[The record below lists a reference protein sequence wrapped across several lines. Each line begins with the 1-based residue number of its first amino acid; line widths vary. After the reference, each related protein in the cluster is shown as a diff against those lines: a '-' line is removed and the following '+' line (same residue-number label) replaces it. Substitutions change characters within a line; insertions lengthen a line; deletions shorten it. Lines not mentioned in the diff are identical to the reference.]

1 MAAKMRNTTMKKQLA
16 AVALL
21 AASLALPCRPSFAST
36 VSVAAGDD
44 IKALIEGASSGD
56 LVELAAG
63 THRPS
68 GEIAVP
74 AGVTVRGAGRGATI
88 VLGAGL
94 TSRAFCVTN
103 AASRLESFTVT
114 GYTNSVSSAIV
125 GGNKGGVIYMTAGT
139 LDNLL
144 VTFNK
149 HCHADQGGGIYF
161 AGGGMIT
168 NCVVSHNWKQK
179 KSDGC
184 GIYASASVGSQIVIV
199 DCTVEDN
206 WFDAKGVTYTCNG
219 GGIYAT
225 RKVSVLRCV
234 VRDNGNKNISSLNSY
249 TGFGDGLYVIGYDA
263 RNIAVVDGCLVEGNA
278 QTGVHLNGK
287 TEMRNCIVCG
297 HSTINKSGKNISA
310 GVTAKGGNNSIY
322 NCTIYGN
329 TIDQAGSGLWL
340 DGAEKAVNNIVY
352 GNGNL
357 GDVYVGA
364 SATFNTNIVG
374 AAVSSDVGNIV
385 EDPLFTD
392 AANGDFTLVSA
403 ASPAVDA
410 GATIA
415 SVATDFTG
423 LARPEGAAYDIGAY
437 ERVYDP
443 NEKSLMVVFDSTTL
457 RHSGEAIEAHAA
469 VSGVEAEEI
478 ASVAWYA
485 NGGAVSGATGLSVS
499 LDDYATGDLTL
510 RCVITLSDESVIE
523 GFATQ
528 TIAVAPSVV
537 YVSKT
542 GSDTA
547 PYDSWEKATPDL
559 AAAIGAAVPAVGVS
573 VTVHVASGDY
583 TLSRQIDLLL
593 PVRIVGAGSDTTT
606 FNCSGF
612 TADKELFIVGPNS
625 SISGATFD
633 GGDVNSSASGGAGGL
648 FSIRG
653 GMLFDIVAQNYRPYG
668 ASVVYMVGG
677 LVTNCTVRNNQS
689 RNGGFGFAMRLEGG
703 EVVDCV
709 VSNNTAN
716 NNGYGIRGMGCYL
729 GGAATVRRCLVTGNY
744 NKNSENQHYESNMGA
759 GIRLNHANALAENCV
774 IVSNGFQNVYI
785 DGGGTL
791 RNCLVTGGVLK
802 SLTQTVSPGI
812 HAKNGF
818 IYNCTSV
825 DNTNKVDA
833 ALGDLYMS
841 GGTAKNNIAPLATVA
856 GGTAANNLWRDPG
869 FKNAAALDFHLKGA
883 SDAVNAGDNAV
894 WQGVENAVDLDG
906 NPRIFRKIVD
916 LGCYECQTAA
926 RTVLLVL

>member
-249 TGFGDGLYVIGYDA
+249 TGFGDGLYVSGYDA

-278 QTGVHLNGK
+278 QTGVHLNGR

-310 GVTAKGGNNSIY
+310 GVTAKGGNNSVY

-374 AAVSSDVGNIV
+374 AAVSSGVGNIM

-437 ERVYDP
+437 ERVYNP
-443 NEKSLMVVFDSTTL
+443 NEKSLMVVFDSPSSL
-457 RHSGEAIEAHAA
+457 HSGDSVEAHAA
-469 VSGVEAEEI
+469 VSGVETEEI
-478 ASVAWYA
+478 ASIVWYA
-485 NGGAVSGATGLSVS
+485 NGIAVPGASGLSVF

-510 RCVITLSDESVIE
+510 RCVITLADESVVE
-523 GFATQ
+523 GFNTQ
-528 TIAVAPSVV
+528 TIAIAPSVV

-542 GSDTA
+542 GSATA

-559 AAAIGAAVPAVGVS
+559 AAAIEAAVPAADAS
-573 VTVHVASGDY
+573 VTVRVAPGDY
-583 TLSRQIDLLL
+583 TLTGQIDLLL
-593 PVRIVGAGSDTTT
+593 PVRIAGAGSGATI

-716 NNGYGIRGMGCYL
+716 KDGYGIRGMGCYL
-729 GGAATVRRCLVTGNY
+729 GGAATVRRCHIVGNS
-744 NKNSENQHYESNMGA
+744 NANSEHQYYESNMGA
-759 GIRLNHANALAENCV
+759 GIRLNHARALVENCV
-774 IVSNGFQNVYI
+774 IVSNGFQNAYI

-802 SLTQTVSPGI
+802 SLAQAVSSGI
-812 HAKNGF
+812 HARNGF
-818 IYNCTSV
+818 VYNCTSAG
-825 DNTNKVDA
+825 NTNKVDA
-833 ALGDLYMS
+833 ALGDLYLS

-926 RTVLLVL
+926 RTVHLVL

>member
-206 WFDAKGVTYTCNG
+206 WFDAKDVTYTCNG

-249 TGFGDGLYVIGYDA
+249 TGFGDGLYVSGYDA

-278 QTGVHLNGK
+278 QTGVHLNGR

-357 GDVYVGA
+357 RDVYVGA

-374 AAVSSDVGNIV
+374 AAVSSGVGNIV

-443 NEKSLMVVFDSTTL
+443 NEKSLMVVFDSPAL

-744 NKNSENQHYESNMGA
+744 NKNSEHQYYESNMGA

>member
-1 MAAKMRNTTMKKQLA
+1 MKSVFA
-16 AVALL
+16 PFL
-21 AASLALPCRPSFAST
+21 AASFATATALAAT
-36 VSVAAGDD
+36 VPVAAGDD

-125 GGNKGGVIYMTAGT
+125 GGKKGGAIYMTAGT

-149 HCHADQGGGIYF
+149 HCHTNQGGGIYF
-161 AGGGMIT
+161 AGSGMIT
-168 NCVVSHNWKQK
+168 NCVVSHNWKQGK
-179 KSDGC
+179 ADGC

-249 TGFGDGLYVIGYDA
+249 TGFGDGLYVSGYDA

-278 QTGVHLNGK
+278 QTGVHLNGR

-310 GVTAKGGNNSIY
+310 GVTVQGGNNRVY

-329 TIDQAGSGLWL
+329 SIDQAGSGLWL
-340 DGAEKAVNNIVY
+340 DGAETAVNNIVY
-352 GNGNL
+352 GNGSL

-374 AAVSSDVGNIV
+374 TAVSSGVGNIV
-385 EDPLFTD
+385 ADPLFSN
-392 AANGDFTLVSA
+392 AANRDFTIASA

-415 SVATDFTG
+415 SVATDFAER
-423 LARPEGAAYDIGAY
+423 ARPEGVAYDIGAY

-443 NEKSLMVVFDSTTL
+443 NEKSLMVVFDSPAL
-457 RHSGEAIEAHAA
+457 RHSGEAVAAHAA

-478 ASVAWYA
+478 VSVVWYA
-485 NGGAVSGATGLSVS
+485 NGSAVSGAAGLSVS
-499 LDDYATGDLTL
+499 LDDYATGNLTL
-510 RCVITLSDESVIE
+510 RCVITLADESVLE

-559 AAAIGAAVPAVGVS
+559 AAAIEAAVPAVDAS

-583 TLSRQIDLLL
+583 TLSRQLDLLL
-593 PVRIVGAGSDTTT
+593 PVKVVGAGSGATT
-606 FNCSGF
+606 FDCSGF

-625 SISGATFD
+625 SISGATFE
-633 GGDVNSSASGGAGGL
+633 GGNVNSSASGGNGGL
-648 FSIRG
+648 FSIQG

-689 RNGGFGFAMRLEGG
+689 RNGGFGFAMRLKGG
-703 EVVDCV
+703 KVVDCV

-716 NNGYGIRGMGCYL
+716 KDGYGIRALGCYVE
-729 GGAATVRRCLVTGNY
+729 GAATVRRCLITGNY
-744 NKNSENQHYESNMGA
+744 NKNSEHQYYESNMGA
-759 GIRLNHANALAENCV
+759 GIRLNHASALVENCV
-774 IVSNGFQNVYI
+774 IVSNGFQNAYI

-802 SLTQTVSPGI
+802 SLAQTVSPGI

-825 DNTNKVDA
+825 GNTNKVTS
-833 ALGDLYMS
+833 ALSDFYMA
-841 GGTAKNNIAPLATVA
+841 GGTAKNNIAPYATVA
-856 GGTAANNLWRDPG
+856 GGSSANNLWGNPG
-869 FKNAAALDFHLKGA
+869 FKNAAALDFRLTGA
-883 SDAVNAGDNAV
+883 SAAAINTGDNAV
-894 WQGVENAVDLDG
+894 WAGVANPLDLNG
-906 NPRIFRKIVD
+906 NPRIVMKTVD
-916 LGCYECQTAA
+916 LGCYEFPKVPGIVIT
-926 RTVLLVL
+926 LK